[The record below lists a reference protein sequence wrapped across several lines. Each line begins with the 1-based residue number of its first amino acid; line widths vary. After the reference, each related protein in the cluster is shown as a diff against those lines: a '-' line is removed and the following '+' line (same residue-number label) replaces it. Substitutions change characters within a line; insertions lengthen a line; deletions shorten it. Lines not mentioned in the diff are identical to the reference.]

1 MGFRKNKEQA
11 STAPPAPDPVVSDGS
26 SSKGGFLS
34 IFKSKPSAP
43 EPGVDEL
50 VAMGFTRRQVR
61 EVLDSNHGDVD
72 AARLHLVHSRYHRV
86 DMDRNC
92 PHCRRL
98 AEVRMQQDPS
108 FKPFGGTILAM
119 EGITDSLNYVEASM
133 GGSGGSAGG
142 AGAAFPYRP
151 GGGWH

>member
-1 MGFRKNKEQA
+1 MGFGKNKEQGH
-11 STAPPAPDPVVSDGS
+11 SAPPAPDPVVSDGS

-50 VAMGFTRRQVR
+50 VAMGFTKRQVR
-61 EVLDSNHGDVD
+61 QVLDSNHGDVD

-86 DMDRNC
+86 EMDRSC

-98 AEVRMQQDPS
+98 AEVRMQQDPG

-119 EGITDSLNYVEASM
+119 EGIQDSLDYVSASM
-133 GGSGGSAGG
+133 GGSGGQERG
-142 AGAAFPYRP
+142 AGAPFGGRP
-151 GGGWH
+151 GGGFH